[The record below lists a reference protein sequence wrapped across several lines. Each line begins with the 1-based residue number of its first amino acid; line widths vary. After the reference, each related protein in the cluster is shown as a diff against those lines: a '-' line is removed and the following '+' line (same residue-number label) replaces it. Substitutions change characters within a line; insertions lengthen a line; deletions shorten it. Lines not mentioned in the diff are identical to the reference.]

1 MTPFTPPKI
10 ATVEIVASQPTDA
23 DRGVIAHLSASASA
37 PLPEVA
43 YLVKI
48 AFEEMPP
55 VTSHGW
61 ALYVSDQRIPK
72 YWAYKDG
79 IYFKVFDP
87 NFLAEHNGQHLRFSL
102 DGVHFI
108 DTGKK
113 LMKLKPKDQQAAFA
127 AAKLPLQADVLQ

>member
-1 MTPFTPPKI
+1 MTPATPPRI
-10 ATVEIVASQPTDA
+10 AKVEVIAAQPTDA
-23 DRGVIAHLSASASA
+23 DRSAITHLSARASA
-37 PLPEVA
+37 PLPEVT

-55 VTSHGW
+55 VTSQGW
-61 ALYVSDQRIPK
+61 ALYVNDERIPK
-72 YWAYKDG
+72 YWACKDG

-87 NFLAEHNGQHLRFSL
+87 NFLAEHNGQPLRFSL

-113 LMKLKPKDQQAAFA
+113 LMNLKPKAQRAAHA
-127 AAKLPLQADVLQ
+127 AEKL

>member
-1 MTPFTPPKI
+1 MTPPTPPKVVAVEVI
-10 ATVEIVASQPTDA
+10 AAQPTDA
-23 DRGVIAHLSASASA
+23 DRGVLAHLSARAGT

-43 YLVKI
+43 YLVKV

-55 VTSHGW
+55 VTSQGW
-61 ALYVSDQRIPK
+61 ALYVDDQRIPK
-72 YWAYKDG
+72 YWAYKGG

-87 NFLAEHNGQHLRFSL
+87 NFLAEHNGQPLRFSL

-113 LMKLKPKDQQAAFA
+113 LMNLKPKAQRAAQAAA
-127 AAKLPLQADVLQ
+127 DLPLQAEVLQ

>member
-1 MTPFTPPKI
+1 MAPFTPPKI
-10 ATVEIVASQPTDA
+10 VAVEVVASQPTDS
-23 DRGVIAHLSASASA
+23 DRSVIAHLKARDNV
-37 PLPEVA
+37 PLPDVA

-48 AFEEMPP
+48 RFEELPP

-87 NFLAEHNGQHLRFSL
+87 NFFVEHDRQPLRFSL
-102 DGVHFI
+102 NGVDFI

-113 LMKLKPKDQQAAFA
+113 LVSPKPKVMKA
-127 AAKLPLQADVLQ
+127 AADTSKLPLQDDVLK

>member
-1 MTPFTPPKI
+1 MTPLTLPKI
-10 ATVEIVASQPTDA
+10 AAVEVIASQPTEA
-23 DRGVIAHLSASASA
+23 DLGAIAHLSARAGA

-55 VTSHGW
+55 VTSQGW
-61 ALYVSDQRIPK
+61 ALYVNDERIPK

-87 NFLAEHNGQHLRFSL
+87 SFLAEHNGQSLRFSL

-113 LMKLKPKDQQAAFA
+113 LVNLKPKAQRAAQA
-127 AAKLPLQADVLQ
+127 AAKLPLQADVLK

>member
-1 MTPFTPPKI
+1 MTLPTPPKI
-10 ATVEIVASQPTDA
+10 VAVEVIAAQPTDA
-23 DRGVIAHLSASASA
+23 DRGVIAHLSARAGA

-43 YLVKI
+43 YIVKI

-55 VTSHGW
+55 VTSQGW
-61 ALYVSDQRIPK
+61 ALYVNDQRIPK

-87 NFLAEHNGQHLRFSL
+87 NFLTEHDGQPLRFSL

-113 LMKLKPKDQQAAFA
+113 LINRKPKAHRAAHA
-127 AAKLPLQADVLQ
+127 ALKLPLQSDVLK

>member
-1 MTPFTPPKI
+1 MTPPTPPKVT
-10 ATVEIVASQPTDA
+10 AVEVVAARPTDTDLGA
-23 DRGVIAHLSASASA
+23 IAHLSASASE
-37 PLPEVA
+37 PLPEVT

-55 VTSHGW
+55 VTSQGW
-61 ALYVSDQRIPK
+61 ALYVDDERIPK

-87 NFLAEHNGQHLRFSL
+87 NFLAEHNGQPLRFSL

-113 LMKLKPKDQQAAFA
+113 LTNLKPKAQRAAQA
-127 AAKLPLQADVLQ
+127 AAKLPLQSDV

>member
-1 MTPFTPPKI
+1 MTPFKPPKI
-10 ATVEIVASQPTDA
+10 AAIEVVAAQPTEA
-23 DRGVIAHLSASASA
+23 DLGVIDHLSARASV
-37 PLPEVA
+37 PLPKVA
-43 YLVKI
+43 YVVKI

-55 VTSHGW
+55 VTSQGW
-61 ALYVSDQRIPK
+61 ALYVNDQRIPK

-87 NFLAEHNGQHLRFSL
+87 NFLAEHDGQPIRFSL

-113 LMKLKPKDQQAAFA
+113 LIHRKPKAHRTAQA
-127 AAKLPLQADVLQ
+127 AAKLPLQSDVLQ

>member
-1 MTPFTPPKI
+1 MTPPTPPKI
-10 ATVEIVASQPTDA
+10 AAVEIVASQPTEA
-23 DRGVIAHLSASASA
+23 DRGGSARLSASAGA

-43 YLVKI
+43 YIVKI

-61 ALYVSDQRIPK
+61 ALYVNDQRIPK

-87 NFLAEHNGQHLRFSL
+87 KFLAEHDGKPLRFSL

-113 LMKLKPKDQQAAFA
+113 LKDPKPKASRAAHA
-127 AAKLPLQADVLQ
+127 AAQLPLHADVLQ

>member
-1 MTPFTPPKI
+1 MTPFTPPRI
-10 ATVEIVASQPTDA
+10 AAVEVVASQPTDA
-23 DRGVIAHLSASASA
+23 DRAVIAHLKARDQA
-37 PLPEVA
+37 PLQDVA

-48 AFEEMPP
+48 QFEELPP

-61 ALYVSDQRIPK
+61 ALYVNDQRIPK

-87 NFLAEHNGQHLRFSL
+87 NFFAEHAGQPIRFSM
-102 DGVHFI
+102 DGVDFI

-113 LMKLKPKDQQAAFA
+113 LVSPKLKAMKTAADRS
-127 AAKLPLQADVLQ
+127 KLPLQSDVLQ